1 MASHEDVARPELAR
15 MVRGRGRFLDDVKL
29 PGMCYAAFVR
39 SEVAHANIKSINVDE
54 ALKVPGAIGVIT
66 PDEVLPHVN
75 PVRPAAPGSSDFAR
89 PYDRYPMPPGK
100 VTFVG
105 DPIVAVAAVSPHAA
119 QDMAE
124 AVVVEYEPLPVVG
137 GVEQAMA
144 PGAPVIHAGMDD
156 NIVFYREF
164 GGGDTGAAFAQAGLV
179 LEKTFNF
186 PRQTGVPLEAR
197 GVIADFDR
205 GQDRLTVWASCRSP
219 HLVRTTIS
227 NVMGL
232 PQHAVRVISPDV
244 GGEFGIKGA
253 AYPESIILAFLSR
266 KIDRPVKWVEDRM
279 ENLLACG
286 HAHEMAIDVSVAAD
300 TEGRVLGIRSRVLV
314 DQGAHTLGPT
324 SAGLEPMTAG
334 QSIVGPYRID
344 NFQCRAYGVLTNKCP
359 GAAYR
364 GVGTVQGVFVIERVM
379 DMIAAELGLDPAEV
393 RMKNF
398 IQPHE
403 QPFET
408 SAGRLYD
415 SGDYPDTLQKLLEVS
430 GYQGLRHVQAEAR
443 GRGELTGI
451 GICCFVE
458 HSSTGSQ
465 DYRKRGVYGLPA
477 FDSATVRVDAG
488 GNVLV
493 AVSARS
499 TGQSHDSV
507 FARLVASEL
516 GVPYETVRILEGDTD
531 ATPFGSGTGVSRSAV
546 STGGAIRLAVQD
558 IRRKAV
564 EIARFF
570 LESEGEELE
579 IAGGQVYAVADPGR
593 RVPFAAVAAAAHDA
607 SRVVSLPENIERG
620 LQSTRTFDPPHQT
633 FGHGA
638 HLAVAAVDPETGL
651 VRVEQYFCVEDCG
664 TIIDHVIVDGQVV
677 GGVAL
682 GIGNALFE
690 ELVYNEGGDLLT
702 GTLMDYLVPTAAD
715 VPAIAATHTETP
727 SPFTQGGV
735 KGVGEAGT
743 VGAFTA
749 VGNAVADALLPLNV
763 EVTEPPVGPRRVWQ
777 FIHRSGA
784 FTAGSFHSPS
794 PVGRGLG

>member
-1 MASHEDVARPELAR
+1 MPTHEDVARPELAK
-15 MVRGRGRFLDDVKL
+15 MVQGRGRFVDDVKL
-29 PGMCYAAFVR
+29 RGMCFAAFVR
-39 SEVAHANIKSINVDE
+39 SEYAHANIVSIDVKAAME
-54 ALKVPGAIGVIT
+54 VPGAIGVIT

-75 PVRPAAPGSSDFAR
+75 PVRPAAPGTSEFAR
-89 PYDRYPMPPGK
+89 HYDRFPMPPGK

-105 DPIVAVAAVSPHAA
+105 DPVVVVAAETPHAA

-124 AVVVEYEPLPVVG
+124 AVVVEYEPLPVVSG
-137 GVEQAMA
+137 AEQAMA
-144 PGAPVIHAGMDD
+144 PDAPVIQPGMDD
-156 NIVFYREF
+156 NVVFYRKYGDGDVDGAF
-164 GGGDTGAAFAQAGLV
+164 GRANVV
-179 LEKTFNF
+179 LEKTFHF
-186 PRQTGVPLEAR
+186 PRQTGVPVEAR
-197 GVIADFDR
+197 GVVADYDR
-205 GQDRLTVWASCRSP
+205 GQERLTVWASCRSP

-227 NVMGL
+227 NVMRL

-266 KIDRPVKWVEDRM
+266 KIDRPVKWIEDRM
-279 ENLLACG
+279 ENLMACG
-286 HAHEMAIDVSVAAD
+286 HAHEMIVDVSVASD
-300 TEGRVLGIRSRVLV
+300 SEGKILGIRSQVIV

-324 SAGLEPMTAG
+324 SAGLEPMTTG

-344 NFQCRAYGVLTNKCP
+344 NFICDAYGVLTNKCP

-379 DMIAAELGLDPAEV
+379 DMLADELGLDPADV

-398 IQPHE
+398 IQPE
-403 QPFET
+403 DQPFNT

-415 SGDYPDTLQKLLEVS
+415 SGDYPDTLSKLLEVS
-430 GYQGLRHVQAEAR
+430 NYQQLRQEQEQERAR
-443 GRGELTGI
+443 GEQVGI

-458 HSSTGSQ
+458 HSSTGSH
-465 DYRKRGVYGLPA
+465 DYQKRGVYGLPA
-477 FDSATVRVDAG
+477 FDSANIRVDAG
-488 GNVLV
+488 GNVLA
-493 AVSARS
+493 AVSAKS

-507 FARLVASEL
+507 FATLVAREL

-546 STGGAIRLAVQD
+546 STGGAIRLAAQD
-558 IRRKAV
+558 IRRKAT

-570 LESEGEELE
+570 LETENEELQ
-579 IAGGQVYAVADPGR
+579 ISDGQIFAADDPLKT
-593 RVPFAAVAAAAHDA
+593 VSFAAVAAAAHDA
-607 SRVVSLPENIERG
+607 SRIVSLPENIERG

-638 HLAVAAVDPETGL
+638 HLAVTRVDQETGM
-651 VRVEQYFCVEDCG
+651 VKVEQYFCVEDCG

-677 GGVAL
+677 GGVAT
-682 GIGNALFE
+682 GIGNALLE
-690 ELVYNEGGDLLT
+690 ELVYDSEGQLLT
-702 GTLMDYLVPTAAD
+702 GTFMDYLVPTAPD
-715 VPAIAATHTETP
+715 VPEIHTLHTETP

-749 VGNAVADALLPLNV
+749 VGNAVADALLPLGV
-763 EVTEPPVGPRRVWQ
+763 EVTEPPVGPRRVWEL
-777 FIHRSGA
+777 IRGASG
-784 FTAGSFHSPS
+784 GN
-794 PVGRGLG
+794 

>member
-1 MASHEDVARPELAR
+1 MPTHENVARPELAK
-15 MVRGRGRFLDDVKL
+15 MVQGRGRFVDDVKL
-29 PGMCYAAFVR
+29 RGMCFAAFVR
-39 SEVAHANIKSINVDE
+39 SEYAHANIVSIDVE
-54 ALKVPGAIGVIT
+54 AAMEVPGAIGVIT

-75 PVRPAAPGSSDFAR
+75 PVRPAAPGTSEFAR
-89 PYDRYPMPPGK
+89 HYDRFPMPPGK

-105 DPIVAVAAVSPHAA
+105 DPVVVVAAETPHAA

-124 AVVVEYEPLPVVG
+124 AVVVEYEPLPVVSG
-137 GVEQAMA
+137 AEQAMA
-144 PGAPVIHAGMDD
+144 PDAPVIQAGMDD
-156 NIVFYREF
+156 NVVFYRKYGDGDVDGAF
-164 GGGDTGAAFAQAGLV
+164 GRANVV
-179 LEKTFNF
+179 LEKTFHF
-186 PRQTGVPLEAR
+186 PRQTGVPVEAR
-197 GVIADFDR
+197 GVVADYDR
-205 GQDRLTVWASCRSP
+205 GQERLTVWASCRSP

-227 NVMGL
+227 NVMRL

-266 KIDRPVKWVEDRM
+266 KIDRPVKWIEDRM
-279 ENLLACG
+279 ENLMACG
-286 HAHEMAIDVSVAAD
+286 HAHEMIVDVSVASD
-300 TEGRVLGIRSRVLV
+300 SEGKILGIRSRVIV

-324 SAGLEPMTAG
+324 SAGLEPMTTG

-344 NFQCRAYGVLTNKCP
+344 NFICDAYGVLTNKCP

-379 DMIAAELGLDPAEV
+379 DMLADKLGLDPADV

-398 IQPHE
+398 IQPE
-403 QPFET
+403 DQPFNT

-415 SGDYPDTLQKLLEVS
+415 SGDYPDTLAKLLEVS
-430 GYQGLRHVQAEAR
+430 NYQQLRQEQEQERAR
-443 GRGELTGI
+443 GEQVGI

-477 FDSATVRVDAG
+477 FDSATIRVDAG
-488 GNVLV
+488 GNVMA
-493 AVSARS
+493 AVSAKS

-507 FARLVASEL
+507 FAILVAREL
-516 GVPYETVRILEGDTD
+516 GVPYETVKILEGDTD

-546 STGGAIRLAVQD
+546 STGGAIRLAAQD
-558 IRRKAV
+558 IRRKAT

-570 LESEGEELE
+570 LETENEELQ
-579 IAGGQVYAVADPGR
+579 ISDGQIFAADDPLKT
-593 RVPFAAVAAAAHDA
+593 VSFAAVAAAAHDA
-607 SRVVSLPENIERG
+607 SRIVSLPENIERG

-638 HLAVAAVDPETGL
+638 HLAVTRVDQETGI
-651 VRVEQYFCVEDCG
+651 VKVEQYFCVEDCG

-677 GGVAL
+677 GGVAT
-682 GIGNALFE
+682 GIGNALLE
-690 ELVYNEGGDLLT
+690 ELVYDSEGQLLT
-702 GTLMDYLVPTAAD
+702 GTFMDYLVPTAPD
-715 VPAIAATHTETP
+715 VPEIHTLHTETP

-749 VGNAVADALLPLNV
+749 VGNAVADALLPLGV
-763 EVTEPPVGPRRVWQ
+763 EVTEPPVGPRRVWEL
-777 FIHRSGA
+777 IRGASG
-784 FTAGSFHSPS
+784 GN
-794 PVGRGLG
+794 

>member
-1 MASHEDVARPELAR
+1 MTTHEDIARPELAR
-15 MVRGRGRFLDDVKL
+15 MVRGRGQFLDDVKL

-39 SEVAHANIKSINVDE
+39 SEYAHANIKSINVDE
-54 ALKVPGAIGVIT
+54 TLKVPGAIGVIT

-75 PVRPAAPGSSDFAR
+75 PVRPAAPGSSEFAR

-105 DPIVAVAAVSPHAA
+105 DPVVAVAAESPHAA

-124 AVVVEYEPLPVVG
+124 AVVIEYEPLPVVG

-144 PGAPVIHAGMDD
+144 PDAPVIHDGMDD
-156 NIVFYREF
+156 NVVFYRRF
-164 GGGDTGAAFAQAGLV
+164 GDGDVDGAFTSASLV
-179 LEKTFNF
+179 LDKTFHF
-186 PRQTGVPLEAR
+186 PRQTGVPVEAR
-197 GVIADFDR
+197 GVIANFDL

-227 NVMGL
+227 NVMRL
-232 PQHAVRVISPDV
+232 PQHAVRVISGDV

-253 AYPESIILAFLSR
+253 AYPESIILSFLSR

-286 HAHEMAIDVSVAAD
+286 HAHEMAVDVSVAAD
-300 TEGRVLGIRSRVLV
+300 DGGRILGIRSRVLV

-324 SAGLEPMTAG
+324 SAGLEPMTTG

-344 NFQCRAYGVLTNKCP
+344 NFVCDSYGVLTNKCP

-379 DMIAAELGLDPAEV
+379 DMLADRLGLDPADV

-398 IQPHE
+398 IQPQD
-403 QPFET
+403 QPFNT

-415 SGDYPDTLQKLLEVS
+415 SGDYPDTLAKLLEVS
-430 GYQGLRHVQAEAR
+430 NYQQLREEQAQAR
-443 GRGELTGI
+443 ERGEQVGI

-477 FDSATVRVDAG
+477 YDSASIRVDAG
-488 GNVLV
+488 GNVLA
-493 AVSARS
+493 AVSAKS

-507 FARLVASEL
+507 FATLVAREL
-516 GVPYETVRILEGDTD
+516 GIPYETVKILEGDTD

-546 STGGAIRLAVQD
+546 STGGAIRLAAQD
-558 IRRKAV
+558 IRRKAT

-570 LESEGEELE
+570 LATENEELQ
-579 IAGGQVYAVADPGR
+579 ISDGQIFDPDDPSKT
-593 RVPFAAVAAAAHDA
+593 VSFAAVAAAAHDA
-607 SRVVSLPENIERG
+607 SRIVSLPENVERG

-638 HLAVAAVDPETGL
+638 HLAVTRVDPETGM
-651 VRVEQYFCVEDCG
+651 VKVEQYFCVEDCG

-677 GGVAL
+677 GAVAT
-682 GIGNALFE
+682 GIGNALYE
-690 ELVYNEGGDLLT
+690 ELVYSEDGQLLT
-702 GTLMDYLVPTAAD
+702 GTLMDYLVPTAPD
-715 VPAIAATHTETP
+715 VPEIQTLHTETP

-749 VGNAVADALLPLNV
+749 VGNAVADALLPLGV
-763 EVTEPPVGPRRVWQ
+763 EVTGPPVGPRRVWEM
-777 FIHRSGA
+777 IRNAKHPA
-784 FTAGSFHSPS
+784 N
-794 PVGRGLG
+794 

>member
-1 MASHEDVARPELAR
+1 MTTHEDIARPELAR
-15 MVRGRGRFLDDVKL
+15 MVRGRGQFLDDVKL

-39 SEVAHANIKSINVDE
+39 SEYAHANIKSINVDE

-75 PVRPAAPGSSDFAR
+75 PVRPAAPGSSEFAR

-105 DPIVAVAAVSPHAA
+105 DPVVAVAAESPHAA

-124 AVVVEYEPLPVVG
+124 AVVIEYEPLPVVG
-137 GVEQAMA
+137 GAEQAMA
-144 PGAPVIHAGMDD
+144 PDAPVIHDGMDD
-156 NIVFYREF
+156 NVVFYRRF
-164 GGGDTGAAFAQAGLV
+164 GDGDVDGAFTSASLV
-179 LEKTFNF
+179 LDKTFHF
-186 PRQTGVPLEAR
+186 PRQTGVPVEAR
-197 GVIADFDR
+197 GVIANFDL

-227 NVMGL
+227 NVMRL
-232 PQHAVRVISPDV
+232 PQHAVRVISGDV

-253 AYPESIILAFLSR
+253 AYPESIILSFLSR

-286 HAHEMAIDVSVAAD
+286 HAHEMAVDVSVAAD
-300 TEGRVLGIRSRVLV
+300 DGGRILGIRSRVLV

-324 SAGLEPMTAG
+324 SAGLEPMTTG

-344 NFQCRAYGVLTNKCP
+344 NFVCDSYGVLTNKCP

-379 DMIAAELGLDPAEV
+379 DMLADRLGLDPADV

-398 IQPHE
+398 IQPQD
-403 QPFET
+403 QPFNT

-415 SGDYPDTLQKLLEVS
+415 SGDYPDTLAKLLEVS
-430 GYQGLRHVQAEAR
+430 NYQQLREEQAQAR
-443 GRGELTGI
+443 ERGEQVGI

-477 FDSATVRVDAG
+477 YDSASIRVDAG
-488 GNVLV
+488 GNVLA
-493 AVSARS
+493 AVSAKS

-507 FARLVASEL
+507 FATLVAREL
-516 GVPYETVRILEGDTD
+516 GIPYETVKILEGDTD

-546 STGGAIRLAVQD
+546 STGGAIRLAAQD
-558 IRRKAV
+558 IRRKAT

-570 LESEGEELE
+570 LATENEELQ
-579 IAGGQVYAVADPGR
+579 ISDGQIFDPDDPSKT
-593 RVPFAAVAAAAHDA
+593 VSFAAVAAAAHDA
-607 SRVVSLPENIERG
+607 SRIVSLPENVERG

-638 HLAVAAVDPETGL
+638 HLAVTRVDPETGM
-651 VRVEQYFCVEDCG
+651 VKVEQYFCVEDCG

-677 GGVAL
+677 GAVAT
-682 GIGNALFE
+682 GIGNALYE
-690 ELVYNEGGDLLT
+690 ELVYSEDGQLLT
-702 GTLMDYLVPTAAD
+702 GTLMDYLVPTAPD
-715 VPAIAATHTETP
+715 VPEIQTLHTETP

-749 VGNAVADALLPLNV
+749 VGNAVADALLPLGV
-763 EVTEPPVGPRRVWQ
+763 EVTGPPVGPRRVWEM
-777 FIHRSGA
+777 IRNAKHPA
-784 FTAGSFHSPS
+784 N
-794 PVGRGLG
+794 

>member
-1 MASHEDVARPELAR
+1 MAIREDIARPELR
-15 MVRGRGRFLDDVKL
+15 KMVQGRGRFLDDVKL

-39 SEVAHANIKSINVDE
+39 SEAAHANIKFIDVE
-54 ALKVPGAIGVIT
+54 AALKVPGAIGVIT

-89 PYDRYPMPPGK
+89 PYDRYPVPPGK
-100 VTFVG
+100 VAFVG

-119 QDMAE
+119 ADMAE

-137 GVEQAMA
+137 GLEQAMA
-144 PGAPVIHAGMDD
+144 PDAPVIHAGMDD

-164 GGGDTGAAFAQAGLV
+164 GGGDTERAFAQASLT
-179 LEKTFNF
+179 LDKTFRF
-186 PRQTGVPLEAR
+186 PRQTGVPVEAR
-197 GVIADFDR
+197 GVIASFDR

-253 AYPESIILAFLSR
+253 AYPEGIILSFLSR
-266 KIDRPVKWVEDRM
+266 KIDRPVKWAEDRM

-300 TEGRVLGIRSRVLV
+300 GEGRVLGIRSRVLV

-379 DMIAAELGLDPAEV
+379 DMIADELGLDPADV

-398 IQPHE
+398 IQPQD

-430 GYQGLRHVQAEAR
+430 GYRQLRESQAAAR
-443 GRGELTGI
+443 NRGEQVGI

-488 GNVLV
+488 GNVVV
-493 AVSARS
+493 AVSAKS

-507 FARLVASEL
+507 FASLVAREL
-516 GVPYETVRILEGDTD
+516 GVPYETVKILQGDTD
-531 ATPFGSGTGVSRSAV
+531 AVPFGAGTGVSRSAV

-558 IRRKAV
+558 IKRKAT

-570 LESEGEELE
+570 LEAEGLATENEELE

-607 SRVVSLPENIERG
+607 SRAVSLPENIERG
-620 LQSTRTFDPPHQT
+620 LHSTRSFDPPHQT

-638 HLAVAAVDPETGL
+638 HLAVARVDPETGL
-651 VRVEQYFCVEDCG
+651 VKVEQYFCVEDCG

-677 GGVAL
+677 GGVAV

-702 GTLMDYLVPTAAD
+702 GTLMDYLVPTAPD
-715 VPAIAATHTETP
+715 VPAIQTTHTETP

-749 VGNAVADALLPLNV
+749 VGNAVADALRPLGV
-763 EVTEPPVGPRRVWQ
+763 EVTEPPVGPNRVWRL
-777 FIHRSGA
+777 INYG
-784 FTAGSFHSPS
+784 
-794 PVGRGLG
+794 GRRI